1 MAKGVRRSHRC
12 TSLPVQ
18 TSETRKNWSL
28 HEEER
33 RSRLALARL
42 EQGRAKRVFGN
53 ASLSPLG
60 FGHDYESSLYIS
72 RSTHSGL
79 SCFLLLLVST
89 FARLVIIICLVVSTI
104 SLDLPLGLHGVGV
117 ERLLFPVERAVVVAS
132 PIQHDAKYQLKPKP
146 RIQQGVVFLPFFF
159 LGAPGSV
166 GGSQGYGGCY

>member
-33 RSRLALARL
+33 RSRLASARL

-60 FGHDYESSLYIS
+60 FGHDYEPSLYIS

-79 SCFLLLLVST
+79 ICFLLLLVST

-104 SLDLPLGLHGVGV
+104 SLDLPLGLHGVG
-117 ERLLFPVERAVVVAS
+117 
-132 PIQHDAKYQLKPKP
+132 
-146 RIQQGVVFLPFFF
+146 
-159 LGAPGSV
+159 
-166 GGSQGYGGCY
+166 GGEATISCGKSSRSSLSYPT